1 MTYVE
6 KLEMYMLMLIMTSY
20 VNFNF
25 SPDKYDFSMY
35 FITILMTFCLIMTWV
50 HNLVIIWLLIW

>member
-6 KLEMYMLMLIMTSY
+6 KLEIYMLMLIMTSY

-25 SPDKYDFSMY
+25 SPDKYDFSM
-35 FITILMTFCLIMTWV
+35 
-50 HNLVIIWLLIW
+50 